1 MVDSLK
7 TIAANGGGADAQ
19 YAKAGQF
26 VAGLASLP
34 LGRIVADDKVG
45 DHHAII
51 PTEGPQELSGIG
63 PDERKISDLVAR
75 RFLAA
80 FHPPARKEVTSVDTE
95 AAGHLFRSSGTVIVD
110 PGFLAV
116 YDTAAPVEPEAP
128 TDAEPDEAGDEEQ
141 SEKTLL
147 PALAEGETSAIDDVQ
162 VLAKETSPPRHFT
175 ENSLL
180 QAMESAGK
188 LVDEEELAE
197 AMRDSGLGTP
207 ATRAQTIED
216 LISNRYVE
224 REGRQLLATPKG
236 LAVIKMLGDLDIT
249 SPSLTGEWEHRL
261 QRIQEGVE
269 SSDAFMRDIRAYT
282 TKIVD
287 WFADKDRDAMKIE
300 RREIGPC
307 PWCDGTIVEMPVSYS
322 CTSYRSKKEPGCGYT
337 LWRQQGSKEVTPEE
351 AEELVRQKIDPAT
364 LAAAGVRE
372 LGAHPE
378 TALAVT
384 ARIGRYGP
392 YVTEALPE
400 DAPAKAKGR
409 TASLMKDMT
418 FETVT
423 LENAVR
429 LLMLPR
435 TIMAADGEEIMV
447 ANGRYG
453 PYIKKGTDTRS
464 LGSEEELFT
473 LTLEQAEAILATP
486 KERRG
491 RSQPATM
498 AELGPDPVTGGTI
511 AMKSGRFGPYVTDG
525 ETNASIPKDFDPG
538 AVTPELA
545 AQLLA
550 DRRAAGG
557 GKKKRAPKKK

>member
-1 MVDSLK
+1 
-7 TIAANGGGADAQ
+7 
-19 YAKAGQF
+19 
-26 VAGLASLP
+26 
-34 LGRIVADDKVG
+34 
-45 DHHAII
+45 
-51 PTEGPQELSGIG
+51 
-63 PDERKISDLVAR
+63 
-75 RFLAA
+75 
-80 FHPPARKEVTSVDTE
+80 
-95 AAGHLFRSSGTVIVD
+95 
-110 PGFLAV
+110 
-116 YDTAAPVEPEAP
+116 
-128 TDAEPDEAGDEEQ
+128 
-141 SEKTLL
+141 
-147 PALAEGETSAIDDVQ
+147 
-162 VLAKETSPPRHFT
+162 
-175 ENSLL
+175 
-180 QAMESAGK
+180 
-188 LVDEEELAE
+188 
-197 AMRDSGLGTP
+197 
-207 ATRAQTIED
+207 
-216 LISNRYVE
+216 
-224 REGRQLLATPKG
+224 
-236 LAVIKMLGDLDIT
+236 
-249 SPSLTGEWEHRL
+249 
-261 QRIQEGVE
+261 
-269 SSDAFMRDIRAYT
+269 
-282 TKIVD
+282 
-287 WFADKDRDAMKIE
+287 MKIE

-322 CTSYRSKKEPGCGYT
+322 CTSYKSKKEPGCGYT
-337 LWRQQGSKEVTPEE
+337 LWRQQGTKEVTPEE

-423 LENAVR
+423 LEDAVR

-464 LGSEEELFT
+464 LESEEQLFT
-473 LTLEQAEAILATP
+473 LTLEQAEEILAKP